1 MRFENGKVV
10 HEHVWSD
17 QTSLLVQIG
26 LLGPSTPA
34 GHLDRTGQKLLA
46 VANDLARKLPK
57 FELVVASWSA
67 DSR

>member
-1 MRFENGKVV
+1 M
-10 HEHVWSD
+10 S
-17 QTSLLVQIG
+17 TSGRTRPRCSCKSGCWDPVRLPVIG
-26 LLGPSTPA
+26 IEQA
-34 GHLDRTGQKLLA
+34 QKLLA